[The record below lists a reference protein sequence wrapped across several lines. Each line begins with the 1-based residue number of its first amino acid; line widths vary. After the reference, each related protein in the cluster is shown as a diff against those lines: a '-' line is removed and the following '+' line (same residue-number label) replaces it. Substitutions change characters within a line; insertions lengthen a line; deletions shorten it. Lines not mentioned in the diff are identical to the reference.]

1 MLISCADEQN
11 LKKALKSV
19 FRSGISLRMWRVG
32 ANVPQL
38 NVSFLCGRFFK
49 KLWIPQQFMIV
60 SGRSMLGLS
69 FDPLT
74 LSSSVSMKP
83 LWSVSY
89 FLQVCKKFRDRNP
102 DLNQSVIEH
111 TNSLTFSIFLQGRWF
126 LPSWIPRRTSVAGI
140 GRAAGNSLLWVR
152 HEPAGKMEKK
162 SWGAWKEAGP
172 SPAASVLPQH
182 ALWAAILT
190 ERAVTD
196 KHQLTNR
203 VGEDRQSSLSLSGTL
218 FLQNTKAR
226 SSTYALRT
234 WLPSQRDGCRGPLSI
249 CCTYMQM
256 HAA

>member
-1 MLISCADEQN
+1 MNPSAVHDCIWKEHA
-11 LKKALKSV
+11 
-19 FRSGISLRMWRVG
+19 G
-32 ANVPQL
+32 PQL
-38 NVSFLCGRFFK
+38 WSSHLEFLGFYEAAVVSIVLSPSLQEIQRQKSRFKSTF
-49 KLWIPQQFMIV
+49 
-60 SGRSMLGLS
+60 
-69 FDPLT
+69 
-74 LSSSVSMKP
+74 
-83 LWSVSY
+83 
-89 FLQVCKKFRDRNP
+89 
-102 DLNQSVIEH
+102 IEH

-249 CCTYMQM
+249 CCIYMQM